1 MRERCREERGRVRDS
16 ILERVREG
24 GGGKMNF
31 CGLTCREPGLV
42 ALGNE
47 GGRGRERQRERETK
61 GEREGGRGREGRKIN
76 RAYTLRDTLLHLLRV
91 CGLL

>member
-47 GGRGRERQRERETK
+47 GGEGERDRGERDKGRE
-61 GEREGGRGREGRKIN
+61 GGGRGREGRKIN